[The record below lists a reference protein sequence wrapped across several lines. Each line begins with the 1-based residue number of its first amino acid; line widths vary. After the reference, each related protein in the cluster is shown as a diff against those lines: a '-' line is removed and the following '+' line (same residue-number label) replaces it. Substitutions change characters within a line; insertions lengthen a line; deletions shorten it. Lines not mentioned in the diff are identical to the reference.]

1 MNELKFIKEEILT
14 MMRFQYDVAETIEGK
29 DSVSA
34 RARQQKQD
42 IAKGLR
48 MAIDIID
55 IYISACLV
63 SSHKVVEAQ

>member
-48 MAIDIID
+48 MAVDIID
-55 IYISACLV
+55 SYISACLV